1 MGKIPVLSSARL
13 RRGTVLLQTLVVS
26 VIISMIAVMVMKWV
40 LARYTLATRVQRSA
54 KAEARA
60 DGCIGASVSRRNA
73 QVALQSCNDVDGVI
87 NRSFSTAD
95 GQGIETLTV
104 RIDE

>member
-40 LARYTLATRVQRSA
+40 LARYTLASRVQRSA
-54 KAEARA
+54 VAEARA
-60 DGCIGASVSRRNA
+60 DGCVAELTSRWNIANSNASSGGCGTVSNSVSGPAGN
-73 QVALQSCNDVDGVI
+73 QTMTI
-87 NRSFSTAD
+87 
-95 GQGIETLTV
+95 TV
-104 RIDE
+104 TE